1 MDPSEIDPKLLA
13 FIPALAPPPG
23 VRPNFKDPLSLETP
37 LRVSVC
43 LVMALMLVF
52 VSLRVYTRLR
62 ITREFGAEDCKLL
75 ARPFDRTWSLTMDT

>member
-23 VRPNFKDPLSLETP
+23 VKPNFKDPLSLENP

-43 LVMALMLVF
+43 FVMAMMLVF

-62 ITREFGAEDCKLL
+62 ITREFGAEDCKFSCL
-75 ARPFDRTWSLTMDT
+75 PV